1 MAVRFGV
8 LLLVLIGLALASAQS
23 PALHIVPFAPRANA
37 GDAAGL
43 GDVRI
48 DRPDASTRVTTLL
61 LSKLTPRARYVA
73 HYHALPANHVGDPCT
88 ADGPVTLTFP
98 PFSADAD
105 GSASVTVRASEAT
118 FAGGAGAYVDVHL
131 ASDAKAAL
139 LCAAL
144 VEGAAHDHGGAA
156 VPASAEVV
164 IGDNFFRPSSL
175 TVPLG
180 ATVTW
185 RYDGASAHDVVA
197 LNGSFQSAELRGGDV
212 FRHTFDRAGTL
223 TYYCSYH
230 EGMTATITVAD
241 RP

>member
-8 LLLVLIGLALASAQS
+8 LLLVLIGLTLAAGQS
-23 PALHIVPFAPRANA
+23 PASRVVSFASGAKA
-37 GDAAGL
+37 GT

-48 DRPDASTRVTTLL
+48 ERPDAATRVTTLI

-73 HYHALPANHVGDPCT
+73 HYHALPANHVGDPCA

-98 PFSADAD
+98 PFSADED
-105 GSASVTVRASEAT
+105 GRATVTVRASEAT
-118 FAGGAGAYVDVHL
+118 FANGAGAYVDVHL
-131 ASDAKAAL
+131 AGAASSAL

-144 VEGAAHDHGGAA
+144 VEGASHDHGGAA
-156 VPASAEVV
+156 VPASADVV

-175 TVPLG
+175 SVPLG
-180 ATVTW
+180 TTVTW
-185 RYDGASAHDVVA
+185 RYDGAGAHDVVA
-197 LNGSFQSAELRGGDV
+197 LDGAFQSAELRGGDA
-212 FRHTFDRAGTL
+212 FRHTFDRAGTS

-230 EGMTATITVAD
+230 EGMTATITVTD